1 MIKNEMESI
10 KTLFINGKEKN
21 EVKVPKFVNEK
32 FTSLPIL
39 LRPINNWEGT
49 NVMYTRLGRPSDCR
63 NWTNDAEVDM
73 NEGVTDCP
81 IFTQVWL
88 NPVDA
93 EFWSGQSPPT
103 VPRKKGGIE
112 KEELQKVIGLGIF
125 SYNSCGPI
133 INKQANIHGGAIA
146 TLIDTFMGNVN
157 NLNGTGG
164 PTAYLNV
171 KYIKPIPIN
180 APGRVIFLKG
190 SIDKIEKGKN
200 TYKVFTRVEIYDKDK
215 DGELY
220 AVGDGLFIHKPDVD
234 YVKNRET
241 MISEELRKDKK
252 YKVSLDHKL
261 IQQKYIKTKLAKS
274 MLTQSLGHTPWILD
288 NARGIPPNFNEAYHN
303 LNVKYL
309 FDTKRIYRDFLW
321 NSSEKRFIVVTAFSR
336 LCQGPPMSVHGGCL
350 FAVLD
355 DAITRFIY
363 ARAATDFD
371 VPPGLCL
378 TGEFR
383 VDYKMMVPLDD
394 EYVIETKI
402 ISRRVDKKG
411 RVRVTI
417 EAALKDDIDDEA
429 VRTVCRGEFVATG
442 RFWAGQSVP
451 SMKQKL

>member
-171 KYIKPIPIN
+171 KYIKPIPI
-180 APGRVIFLKG
+180 K
-190 SIDKIEKGKN
+190 
-200 TYKVFTRVEIYDKDK
+200 
-215 DGELY
+215 
-220 AVGDGLFIHKPDVD
+220 
-234 YVKNRET
+234 
-241 MISEELRKDKK
+241 
-252 YKVSLDHKL
+252 
-261 IQQKYIKTKLAKS
+261 
-274 MLTQSLGHTPWILD
+274 
-288 NARGIPPNFNEAYHN
+288 
-303 LNVKYL
+303 
-309 FDTKRIYRDFLW
+309 
-321 NSSEKRFIVVTAFSR
+321 
-336 LCQGPPMSVHGGCL
+336 
-350 FAVLD
+350 
-355 DAITRFIY
+355 
-363 ARAATDFD
+363 
-371 VPPGLCL
+371 
-378 TGEFR
+378 
-383 VDYKMMVPLDD
+383 
-394 EYVIETKI
+394 
-402 ISRRVDKKG
+402 
-411 RVRVTI
+411 
-417 EAALKDDIDDEA
+417 
-429 VRTVCRGEFVATG
+429 
-442 RFWAGQSVP
+442 
-451 SMKQKL
+451 